1 MLEKFRTSEYD
12 VHNLHIVDEA
22 TSRVID
28 VGGVKLR
35 LFGLGG
41 AVATHKLCEWFS
53 LTSYESLS

>member
-1 MLEKFRTSEYD
+1 

-41 AVATHKLCEWFS
+41 AVATHKLCE
-53 LTSYESLS
+53 